1 MDISEHVNNIL
12 DQMLAAKVSP
22 SDFNSIEYINRIFPN
37 EQSLSNIDEVLRILK
52 EKIAFLDTEIRSVI
66 CSQKSVEENGRRT
79 LEDAQTLILSLT
91 NVIKEIKGQ
100 AKQSEKIVNEITCN
114 IKQLDNAKRNLT
126 ASIIMLNN
134 LHILVQG
141 TQILKDTTKKRQ
153 YGAAAKTLQG
163 ILDVLKHFSRF
174 RHIPHILR
182 LVTEIEEVCARLGA
196 QILADFYATFDL
208 KNVATPPLT
217 SAQIH
222 LLAEACLVLS
232 ILEPKYKRELLAWFV
247 DSELSEYRTLFAE
260 NQDIAWLDKVDK
272 RFAWLKKHLIVFEEK
287 IGFLFP
293 PSWEVSECIAV
304 EFCRLTRR
312 ELVKVM
318 NNRSLELD
326 VAVLLPAISKATAF
340 EKLLSQR
347 FTGVTLTSGQ
357 FASGSGSAGNLAK
370 KSSGGGGG
378 GGGGNPFSGL
388 ITVCFENYLNIYV
401 EAQDRSFAKMIDQ
414 FVEEQRKAA
423 TSSSSANSSSSETS
437 SSSSTARAEILPTSG
452 KLFTQYKNCLIQ
464 CISLSNRMPL
474 VLLSTTFQK
483 YLREYAH
490 KILQAA
496 IPRVGSAAGGGG
508 GSGSSGGV
516 LSLGASLSSTL
527 SSAASAASA
536 ASGAAGGLS
545 AASSSA
551 AAGLLQIFM
560 KDLEN
565 RAYSVPE
572 IVQLCAIIL
581 TAHYC
586 LETTQQL
593 ERKITEKV
601 DSSLVERISFSGECD
616 IFHATI
622 VNCIQLLTHSIE
634 YSCEQP
640 LLTMIKTAWSNVDT
654 PIGPSAYVSS
664 LTATFHQLFPV
675 IRENLHELPAQYYAF
690 CLRFATAFI
699 AKFIA
704 NLYRCKPLSHG
715 GAEQLLLDSHTL
727 KRTLLEL
734 PEYGATATVAMVM
747 GVGGGGGGKNVP
759 NTAAYSSTV
768 VNGMTKAEMILKIV
782 LVSAAP
788 PEMFVENYFKLIH
801 EKDISEFQKV
811 LDMKGIK
818 KAEAAVL
825 SDLFRKK
832 CLTLSSGGA
841 GAGGGDHQR
850 STGGVS
856 AGVNANETAE
866 GSEETA
872 ATASAAELESSRIK
886 KLEKL
891 IKKRL

>member
-1 MDISEHVNNIL
+1 M
-12 DQMLAAKVSP
+12 
-22 SDFNSIEYINRIFPN
+22 
-37 EQSLSNIDEVLRILK
+37 
-52 EKIAFLDTEIRSVI
+52 
-66 CSQKSVEENGRRT
+66 
-79 LEDAQTLILSLT
+79 
-91 NVIKEIKGQ
+91 
-100 AKQSEKIVNEITCN
+100 
-114 IKQLDNAKRNLT
+114 
-126 ASIIMLNN
+126 
-134 LHILVQG
+134 
-141 TQILKDTTKKRQ
+141 
-153 YGAAAKTLQG
+153 
-163 ILDVLKHFSRF
+163 
-174 RHIPHILR
+174 
-182 LVTEIEEVCARLGA
+182 TEIEEVCARLGA

-318 NNRSLELD
+318 NNRSLELE

-357 FASGSGSAGNLAK
+357 FASGSAGNLAK
-370 KSSGGGGG
+370 KSSGGS
-378 GGGGNPFSGL
+378 GGNPFSGL

-423 TSSSSANSSSSETS
+423 TSSSANSSET
-437 SSSSTARAEILPTSG
+437 STARAEILPTSG

-496 IPRVGSAAGGGG
+496 IPRVGSAGAAG
-508 GSGSSGGV
+508 GSSGGV

-616 IFHATI
+616 IFHA
-622 VNCIQLLTHSIE
+622 
-634 YSCEQP
+634 
-640 LLTMIKTAWSNVDT
+640 
-654 PIGPSAYVSS
+654 
-664 LTATFHQLFPV
+664 
-675 IRENLHELPAQYYAF
+675 
-690 CLRFATAFI
+690 
-699 AKFIA
+699 
-704 NLYRCKPLSHG
+704 
-715 GAEQLLLDSHTL
+715 
-727 KRTLLEL
+727 
-734 PEYGATATVAMVM
+734 
-747 GVGGGGGGKNVP
+747 
-759 NTAAYSSTV
+759 
-768 VNGMTKAEMILKIV
+768 
-782 LVSAAP
+782 
-788 PEMFVENYFKLIH
+788 
-801 EKDISEFQKV
+801 
-811 LDMKGIK
+811 
-818 KAEAAVL
+818 
-825 SDLFRKK
+825 
-832 CLTLSSGGA
+832 
-841 GAGGGDHQR
+841 
-850 STGGVS
+850 
-856 AGVNANETAE
+856 
-866 GSEETA
+866 
-872 ATASAAELESSRIK
+872 
-886 KLEKL
+886 
-891 IKKRL
+891 